1 MRRKKTV
8 RVDARQVHAHA
19 REWIEQKLGIEG
31 HGRKC
36 TSDTIIS
43 ILLVAAS
50 RLSSVFAV
58 CRDISGAPS
67 DQALRD
73 ALFKT
78 LPGITQL
85 EQQINVT
92 LTWRMPR
99 RVLMA
104 RRALAIDVVL
114 IPYYGEPA
122 EDPAELY
129 HSKQKAG
136 TTKFHGYATACI
148 VHHGMR
154 YTVALTRVSKGEKM
168 PAVTKRLIEQTRAT
182 GLKIK
187 VLLADRGFFT
197 VAVIKYLQQADVPFV
212 MPVAIRGLKAKSQA
226 RRDAGLRRFQKQKAG
241 WYRYT
246 FHGKNQPTI
255 SVCVCVKR
263 PFHRKAG
270 RRKVKRYLYGAWHY
284 KAAPCQVRSLY
295 RTRFGIETSYRQVNQ
310 SRIRTC
316 SRDPRLRLLFFALGE
331 ILRNVWVWLHF
342 TYFAD
347 SRGESPAIRLER
359 LRYRRMLEWI
369 TAVITTDLHDGSL
382 PATEWQ
388 PGS

>member
-8 RVDARQVHAHA
+8 RVDAAQVHAHA
-19 REWIEQKLGIEG
+19 FEWVEQKLGIQG
-31 HGRKC
+31 RGRKC
-36 TSDTIIS
+36 TTRIVIS

-50 RLSSVFAV
+50 RICSIYAA
-58 CRDISGAPS
+58 CRDLANAPS

-73 ALFKT
+73 ALFST
-78 LPGITQL
+78 LPGISQL
-85 EQQINVT
+85 EQQINDT
-92 LTWRMPR
+92 LTWRMPQ

-114 IPYYGEPA
+114 IPYYGEPDA
-122 EDPAELY
+122 DPAELF

-148 VHHGMR
+148 IQDGMR

-168 PAVTKRLIEQTRAT
+168 PAVTRRLIEQARAA

-197 VAVIKYLQQADVPFV
+197 VDVIKYLQQAEVPFV
-212 MPVAIRGLKAKSQA
+212 MPVAIRGLKAKSKA
-226 RRDAGLRRFQKQKAG
+226 RRDAGLRRFQTAKTG
-241 WYRYT
+241 WYEYT
-246 FHGKNQPTI
+246 FQGKNKPTI
-255 SVCVCVKR
+255 SICVCVKR
-263 PFHRKAG
+263 PFHKKSG
-270 RRKVKRYLYGAWHY
+270 KRKVKRYLYGAWGY
-284 KAAPCQVRSLY
+284 NADPCQVRKLY

-316 SRDPRLRLLFFALGE
+316 TRNPALRLLFFALGE

-347 SRGESPAIRLER
+347 SRGESPMLRLER

-369 TAVITTDLHDGSL
+369 TAVITNELHDGSL
-382 PATEWQ
+382 PSTEWL
-388 PGS
+388 PGT